1 MNDLLRI
8 YVLWHP
14 ESAAG
19 QRMADA
25 IAKHFDGLGMER
37 DGVAYRVP
45 VRFRSEP
52 WDSSSGSATPREILW
67 DDAEHNAIVLL
78 HDEFTMRDVSMW
90 DAYVRT
96 ARDAMGRRK
105 NADIS
110 TSLFCARP
118 SAAAC
123 HPTPR
128 ANTRGSTAGPPP
140 CLTGPPG
147 RNGCCCT
154 RCNVFERSRGA
165 SRTRM
170 PTASPCS

>member
-1 MNDLLRI
+1 MRIGAFKDNGQVIGTDMNDLLRI

-90 DAYVRT
+90 DAYVL
-96 ARDAMGRRK
+96 
-105 NADIS
+105 
-110 TSLFCARP
+110 SLI
-118 SAAAC
+118 
-123 HPTPR
+123 HI
-128 ANTRGSTAGPPP
+128 
-140 CLTGPPG
+140 
-147 RNGCCCT
+147 
-154 RCNVFERSRGA
+154 
-165 SRTRM
+165 
-170 PTASPCS
+170 